1 MTHLITRYW
10 LLLPLL
16 ICVVALLDRVELPD
30 VIGTEDTINMSD
42 THSDYYMSDFRA
54 RRFGADGQIEYI
66 VTGETLAHY
75 PLDDHSKITAPRLEL
90 RRENVLWLVES
101 ERGRYDPTPDLFTLR
116 GDVVIK
122 RTLQPS
128 DSRSVESDSAELQT
142 LDKDVLVMTT
152 NSLRIATNSNVVET
166 DEMVNITAPTWQ
178 LQATGLRTAIDEG
191 QLKLL
196 SDVTGR
202 YDMPVDTLQD

>member
-1 MTHLITRYW
+1 MRYW

-16 ICVVALLDRVELPD
+16 ICVVALLDRVEQPD
-30 VIGTEDTINMSD
+30 VISTEDTIDMSD

-54 RRFGADGQIEYI
+54 RRFGADGQIEY
-66 VTGETLAHY
+66 VVAGETLAHY
-75 PLDDHSKITAPRLEL
+75 PLDDHSKITTPRLEL
-90 RRENVLWLVES
+90 RRDNVLWIVES

-122 RTLQPS
+122 RTLQAAESGSPKS
-128 DSRSVESDSAELQT
+128 DTEQSQAVDGNA
-142 LDKDVLVMTT
+142 LVMTT
-152 NSLRIATNSNVVET
+152 NSLRIATKSNMVET
-166 DEMVNITAPTWQ
+166 DETVNITANTWQ

-196 SDVTGR
+196 SNVIGR
-202 YDMPVDTLQD
+202 YEMSVETLQD